1 MLAVNPKRGV
11 VAKKTAS
18 LASMG
23 GKARARKLTAEQ
35 RIEIARAGAL
45 TRWTGPRLFAEYG
58 DDTRPLRIGPIE
70 IPCYVLSDGRRVLSQ
85 RGLQGG
91 IGLSRSAGKSGARR
105 IAQLLAALDAKGFDT
120 SELIARVNQVTGYI
134 SNLELKVE
142 QEKALADRL
151 KQERDEAAER
161 ATVLELLCV
170 HEKARADHF
179 EQELATQ
186 RQYVQLAHGSPRHT
200 LVRARIAAEQRAEAA
215 EARLSALLSE
225 VPAWERALE
234 ILPLNDSQRFA
245 TTQIIADV
253 KRICGLD
260 ALQTGAETR

>member
-1 MLAVNPKRGV
+1 MSEDRAALVARVEQLAQHRDKF
-11 VAKKTAS
+11 AKGRPDVLGH
-18 LASMG
+18 LAIAE
-23 GKARARKLTAEQ
+23 AREEAT
-35 RIEIARAGAL
+35 I
-45 TRWTGPRLFAEYG
+45 
-58 DDTRPLRIGPIE
+58 LR
-70 IPCYVLSDGRRVLSQ
+70 D
-85 RGLQGG
+85 
-91 IGLSRSAGKSGARR
+91 
-105 IAQLLAALDAKGFDT
+105 LLADH
-120 SELIARVNQVTGYI
+120 ARLV
-134 SNLELKVE
+134 
-142 QEKALADRL
+142 
-151 KQERDEAAER
+151 QERDEAAER